1 METNIL
7 KTIKKMLGIVDED
20 THFDLDITVCINS
33 AFSVLTQLGV
43 GPETGFSVKTGE
55 ETWSDFLGD
64 ATLLDNVI
72 SYTHL
77 RVRTLFD
84 PPSNASLLE
93 AFEKLIKEYEW
104 RIEVAVTEG
113 KVSSNGS

>member
-7 KTIKKMLGIVDED
+7 KTIKKLLGIVDED
-20 THFDLDITVCINS
+20 THFDLDIMVGINS

-43 GPETGFSVKTGE
+43 GPETGFSIQTGE
-55 ETWSDFLGD
+55 EIWSDFFGD
-64 ATLLDNVI
+64 ATLLNNVI

-113 KVSSNGS
+113 KVSSNDS